1 MRSFFT
7 MKRSLSNKIFF
18 TPLPVL
24 VVATYDPKGVPDAM
38 NAAWAG
44 LCGSNNISLNL
55 DSEHKTTKNIRH
67 NGVFTVSFATV
78 DTLKIADYVRI
89 VSANKISDKLA
100 IAGIHTAKAPTVN
113 APVIDEFP
121 LTMECRVQAI
131 TEEFGK
137 SRIIAEVVN
146 MISDESILTDDGKI
160 DLGKLRPITFDSEQL
175 TYREIG
181 ENIGIVYQD
190 GKKLFL

>member
-1 MRSFFT
+1 
-7 MKRSLSNKIFF
+7 MKRTLSNKIFF

-44 LCGSNNISLNL
+44 LCGNKNISLNL

-146 MISDESILTDDGKI
+146 MIADENILTDDGKI

-181 ENIGIVYQD
+181 ENIGVVYQD